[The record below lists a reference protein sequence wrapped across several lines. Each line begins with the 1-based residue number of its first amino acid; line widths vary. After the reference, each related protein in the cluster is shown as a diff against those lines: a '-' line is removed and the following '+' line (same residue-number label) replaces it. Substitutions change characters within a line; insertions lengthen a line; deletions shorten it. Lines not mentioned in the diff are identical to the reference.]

1 MFGAIAGGIASALA
15 GGAMS
20 KLFGG
25 GQKAASGGI
34 QGDVLA
40 TDNNTVGMGD
50 AGIKSAIQGSNV
62 PNPDEAVPSFVSG
75 AMAKAGNG
83 LLEGTLQ
90 AGTSAVSDKLLD
102 LVGLGGKSAADK
114 GKDTRD
120 YLAAA
125 FPELNAWERAG
136 ADASSAGMV
145 DAGFENQKEL
155 TKMQLDNQKEIAEMQ
170 NETQKE
176 IAGMQS
182 ATSRQNTKDQ
192 VYAQNEMLAYQQKV
206 SEIMRQML
214 TQAQTACQ
222 YFTNDQIKEM
232 TRKVSAEVDLV
243 HQQTQN
249 QRYGSSHIG
258 ATAKDISNVVTD
270 AASGVVDIFHGI
282 DKAVADTWNNFWK
295 DGKAD
300 GIGSNLSRK

>member
-40 TDNNTVGMGD
+40 TDNNTLGM
-50 AGIKSAIQGSNV
+50 
-62 PNPDEAVPSFVSG
+62 
-75 AMAKAGNG
+75 
-83 LLEGTLQ
+83 LQ
-90 AGTSAVSDKLLD
+90 AGTSAVSDTLLD

-145 DAGFENQKEL
+145 DA
-155 TKMQLDNQKEIAEMQ
+155 
-170 NETQKE
+170 
-176 IAGMQS
+176 
-182 ATSRQNTKDQ
+182 
-192 VYAQNEMLAYQQKV
+192 
-206 SEIMRQML
+206 
-214 TQAQTACQ
+214 
-222 YFTNDQIKEM
+222 
-232 TRKVSAEVDLV
+232 
-243 HQQTQN
+243 
-249 QRYGSSHIG
+249 
-258 ATAKDISNVVTD
+258 
-270 AASGVVDIFHGI
+270 
-282 DKAVADTWNNFWK
+282 
-295 DGKAD
+295 
-300 GIGSNLSRK
+300 